1 MPFLRRGTNLSS
13 KPFRDRCFKTFAFK
27 MSIFISSFNPMTGKT
42 EWKFQDENYDFQQ
55 EIARS
60 SYADMLH
67 DTERNQLYYK
77 ALAKAIA
84 ALRKRNLPVNV
95 LDIGTGTGLLSMM
108 AARLGADTVY
118 ACEAFTPMAE
128 CAKKIIAENG
138 FADKIHII
146 PKRST
151 EITVGKTGDMPER
164 ANILVT
170 EVFDTELI
178 GEGAIS
184 TFSHAHKELL
194 EEDCEVVPS
203 VGNMYAQLVSSD
215 IIRHWTKIDDIKI
228 KGAEPI
234 TAPTKMFR
242 CGGAPSLHDLQLDQL
257 PQHTFKALTKPHRV
271 FRFDFSGKT
280 PLEFDRTSVITTDVL
295 DTGRI
300 DAVLMWWDLE
310 MEAQGEIILSCAPRW
325 SHPTPENMQWRDHWM
340 QAIYYPYTELSVSMG
355 DKVKLISHHDEYS
368 LWFDV
373 ASTSDSEIPN
383 SLRPVCECGAHIT
396 FSRSRLG
403 MLSDPIRRSAY
414 INELKK
420 HICNETVCISLSD
433 GSLLPLMAARI
444 GAKHVYTIETN
455 PMCKRFMR
463 DFIEHNGLSEKIT
476 VLDKR
481 PEDIS
486 MNNIK
491 HPVDLIIGEPVFQT
505 SLLPWDNIYFAY
517 AIHELSNKIRG
528 NAKVLPSCMTIYG
541 VAVEYADLWKIR
553 ADVGKCEGFDIKD
566 FDDLIEATSD
576 EVDNNV
582 EPQPLWEYPC
592 KAVSEPKVLLKVD
605 LKCMVQKSDDILQ
618 EAVLHVVK
626 QEPCNGLALWADF
639 GFSESLITTGPTKEI
654 VIGKKIQWD
663 WYTRQG
669 VHLLKYCKAARGQED
684 GEYNIKVSTDFKVN
698 SGDLKFKFS
707 PNWKSK
713 N

>member
-1 MPFLRRGTNLSS
+1 MPILRVGTCLSS
-13 KPFRDRCFKTFAFK
+13 RPFREIYFKTFAFN
-27 MSIFISSFNPMTGKT
+27 MSVFISSFNPMTGKT

-84 ALRKRNLPVNV
+84 ARRERNLPVNV

-118 ACEAFTPMAE
+118 ACEAFAPMAE

-151 EITVGKTGDMPER
+151 EIKVGKDGDMPER

-194 EEDCEVVPS
+194 EDDCEVVPS

-215 IIRHWTKIDDIKI
+215 IIRRWTKIEDINI

-257 PQHTFKALTKPHRV
+257 PQHAFKALTKPQRV

-280 PLEFDRTSVITTDVL
+280 PLEFDRTSVITPDVQ
-295 DTGRI
+295 DTGRV

-310 MEAQGEIILSCAPRW
+310 MDGEGEIILSCAPRW
-325 SHPTPENMQWRDHWM
+325 AHPTPDNMQWRDHWM
-340 QAIYYPYTELSVSMG
+340 QAIYYPYTELSVRLG
-355 DKVKLISHHDEYS
+355 DKVKLISNHDEYS

-373 ASTSDSEIPN
+373 VAATSDNEITK
-383 SLRPVCECGAHIT
+383 SLRPVCDCGAHIT

-403 MLSDPIRRSAY
+403 MLSDPVRRNVY

-420 HICNETVCISLSD
+420 HISNETVCVSISD
-433 GSLLPLMAARI
+433 GSLLPLIAAKI
-444 GAKHVYTIETN
+444 GAKHVYTIEMN
-455 PMCKRFMR
+455 PMCKRFMA
-463 DFIEHNGLSEKIT
+463 DFIEHNDLSEKIT
-476 VLDKR
+476 LLDKR
-481 PEDIS
+481 PEDITS
-486 MNNIK
+486 DDIK
-491 HPVDLIIGEPVFQT
+491 HPVDLIMGEPVFQT
-505 SLLPWDNIYFAY
+505 SMLPWDNMYFAY
-517 AIHELSNKIRG
+517 AINELSNKIRG
-528 NAKVLPSCMTIYG
+528 NAKVLPSSMTIYG
-541 VAVEYADLWKIR
+541 VAVEYSDLWKIR
-553 ADVGKCEGFDIKD
+553 ADVGMCEGFDIKQ
-566 FDDLIEATSD
+566 FDDLIEITST
-576 EVDNNV
+576 EVDSNV

-592 KAVSEPKVLLKVD
+592 RAVSKPEVLLKVD
-605 LKCMVQKSDDILQ
+605 MKSLVQESADIIQ
-618 EAVLHVVK
+618 DTVLHVVK
-626 QEPCNGLALWADF
+626 QEPCNGVALWADF
-639 GFSESLITTGPTKEI
+639 NFGDGVITTGPTNEI
-654 VIGKKIQWD
+654 LIGKKIQWD

-669 VHLLKYCKAARGQED
+669 VHLFRQHKPVGSLGD
-684 GEYNIKVSTDFKVN
+684 GDYTIKVSTDFKIN
-698 SGDLKFKFS
+698 TGDLKFKFS
-707 PNWKSK
+707 PNWIT
-713 N
+713 

>member
-1 MPFLRRGTNLSS
+1 
-13 KPFRDRCFKTFAFK
+13 
-27 MSIFISSFNPMTGKT
+27 MSVFVSSFNPMTGKT

-77 ALAKAIA
+77 ALGKAVA
-84 ALRKRNLPVNV
+84 ARREKNLPVNV

-151 EITVGKTGDMPER
+151 EITVGKDGDIPQR

-203 VGNMYAQLVSSD
+203 VGNMYAQLVSSEF
-215 IIRHWTKIDDIKI
+215 IRRWTKIDDIKI
-228 KGAEPI
+228 KEAEPI
-234 TAPTKMFR
+234 TAPAKIFR

-257 PQHTFKALTKPHRV
+257 PQHTFKVLSEPKRV

-280 PLEFDRTSVITTDVL
+280 PLEYDRTSTLTADVL
-295 DTGRI
+295 NTGRV

-310 MEAQGEIILSCAPRW
+310 MDSEGEIILSCAPRW
-325 SHPTPENMQWRDHWM
+325 AHPTPENMQWRDHWM
-340 QAIYYPYTELSVSMG
+340 QAIYYPYTELSVTLG
-355 DKVKLISHHDEYS
+355 DKVKLISNHDEYS

-373 ASTSDSEIPN
+373 ASTSDNEN
-383 SLRPVCECGAHIT
+383 TKSLRPVCECGAHIA

-403 MLSDPIRRSAY
+403 MLSDPIRRDIY
-414 INELKK
+414 MNELRKR
-420 HICNETVCISLSD
+420 ISNETVCLSLSD
-433 GSLLPLMAARI
+433 GSLIPLMTARL
-444 GAKHVYTIETN
+444 GAKHVYTIEMN
-455 PMCKRFMR
+455 PMCKRVMK
-463 DFIEHNGLSEKIT
+463 DFIEHNDLSEKIT

-486 MNNIK
+486 IEDIK
-491 HPVDLIIGEPVFQT
+491 HPVDVIIGEPVFLT
-505 SLLPWDNIYFAY
+505 SLLPWDNVYFAY
-517 AIHELSNKIRG
+517 AINELSSQIRG
-528 NAKVLPSCMTIYG
+528 NAEVLPSFMTIYG
-541 VAVEYADLWKIR
+541 VAVEYSDLWKIR
-553 ADVGKCEGFDIKD
+553 ADVGNCEGFDIKH

-576 EVDNNV
+576 NVDNNV

-592 KAVSEPKVLLKVD
+592 KAVSESEVLLKVD
-605 LKCMVQKSDDILQ
+605 FESMLQQSDDILQ
-618 EAVLHVVK
+618 ETILHVAK

-639 GFSESLITTGPTKEI
+639 GFGEDWISTGPRKEI
-654 VIGKKIQWD
+654 LIGKKIQWD

-669 VHLLKYCKAARGQED
+669 VHLIKHCKPALAQGD
-684 GEYNIKVSTDFKVN
+684 DEYTVKVAIDFKIN

-707 PNWKSK
+707 PSWIPQN
-713 N
+713 